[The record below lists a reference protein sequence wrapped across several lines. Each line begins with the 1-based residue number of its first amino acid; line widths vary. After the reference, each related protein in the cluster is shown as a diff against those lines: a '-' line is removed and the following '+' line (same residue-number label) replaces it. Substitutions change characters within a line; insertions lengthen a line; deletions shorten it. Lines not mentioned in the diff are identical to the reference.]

1 MDETLHREIEQFLFR
16 EARMLDERRWHD
28 WLALFTD
35 DVRYWMPVRAV
46 RYPLHSKALKV
57 HDEARHDERE
67 LSNEH
72 EVALLDEDKAS
83 LVGRIACL
91 DTGLAWAEDPPS
103 RTRHIVTNV
112 ELEPAERADEIR
124 VYCNFLVYRSRADIE
139 QETNIGCRQDRL
151 RRTREGWR
159 IAYRKVMLDQAVM
172 LAKNVSIFF

>member
-46 RYPLHSKALKV
+46 RYPMHSKALKV

-103 RTRHIVTNV
+103 RTRHMITNIRIVEDSETELNV
-112 ELEPAERADEIR
+112 ESNFMLYRARLKSEENTWIG
-124 VYCNFLVYRSRADIE
+124 SRRDV
-139 QETNIGCRQDRL
+139 L
-151 RRTREGWR
+151 RRAGNGFL
-159 IAYRKVMLDQAVM
+159 IAKRLILLEQTVL
-172 LAKNVSIFF
+172 LTPNLSNFF